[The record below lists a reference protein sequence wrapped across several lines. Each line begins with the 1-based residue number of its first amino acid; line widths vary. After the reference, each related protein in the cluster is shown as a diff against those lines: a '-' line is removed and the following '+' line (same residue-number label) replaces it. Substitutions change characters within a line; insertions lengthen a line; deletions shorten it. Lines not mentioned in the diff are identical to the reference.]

1 MNSLM
6 SDLVARIYDA
16 AIEPQ
21 KWPDALEMLGAAAAA
36 KSTAI
41 SIQDPFERSI
51 NIQYRWGDNP
61 YWTQLFEQKYV
72 ATVPFYSV
80 LASADIDDVMT
91 NEDLLNR
98 LGDRSVLNGPFFKEW
113 VEPAGYCD
121 CMAAILMRTGRRVAT
136 LNLFMSIEHG
146 PAQLHEVDFVR
157 QVAPHVRRAITVN
170 DLFGMNAFK
179 ASALE
184 GLVEAM
190 SVGVLLVTDS
200 GRIIHANAVAKE
212 FIASHN
218 GLQDQSGHL
227 RVNQRL
233 GQKHL
238 DDALQRCGRDE
249 VGLGPLGIGVPA
261 MFTSGHPLSLHVLP
275 LKRRN
280 HLSGFS
286 HDVAA
291 AVIVSEPGRAM
302 ALPEETLGGMFGLT
316 ASEARVLAE
325 IMVGGNRAEVAGRLK
340 IGEETAK
347 THFGRI
353 FEKTETKSQAEL
365 RQLVQELTPPLRNN

>member
-1 MNSLM
+1 MDSTI
-6 SDLVARIYDA
+6 SELVARIYDA

-21 KWPDALEMLGAAAAA
+21 NWPDALQMLGAATAA
-36 KSTAI
+36 KTTAL
-41 SIQDPFERSI
+41 SLHDPLERSVKF
-51 NIQYRWGDNP
+51 QYRWGDDP
-61 YWTQLFEQKYV
+61 YWTRLFEQKYV
-72 ATVPFYSV
+72 AINPFFPV
-80 LASADIDDVMT
+80 LAAADIDDVMT

-98 LGDRSVLNGPFFKEW
+98 LGDQSVLNGPFFKEW

-136 LNLFMSIEHG
+136 LNLLMSIEHG
-146 PAQLHEVDFVR
+146 PVQPHEVDVVR
-157 QVAPHVRRAITVN
+157 QVAPHVRRAVTVN
-170 DLFGMNAFK
+170 DLFGMNALK

-190 SVGVLLVTDS
+190 SVGVLLVTDT
-200 GRIIHANAVAKE
+200 GKIIHANAVAKE
-212 FIASHN
+212 FVASHN
-218 GLQDQSGHL
+218 GLLDQSGYL
-227 RVNQRL
+227 KVNQRL

-238 DDALQRCGRDE
+238 DDALLRCGRDE

-261 MFTSGHPLSLHVLP
+261 MATSGQPLSLHVLP
-275 LKRRN
+275 LKRRF

-286 HDVAA
+286 RDVAA

-325 IMVGGNRAEVAGRLK
+325 IMVGGNRAEVASRLK

-353 FEKTETKSQAEL
+353 FEKTETNSQAEL
-365 RQLVQELTPPLRNN
+365 RQLVKELTPPLRNK